1 MTDIE
6 IITRVAEYT
15 GLSFNKLA
23 KEIGLTSPQTF
34 YDIKAGK
41 HGISKELA
49 EKIHAQYLNINEAW
63 LLTGEGEMLK
73 TKDVSTR
80 ITEMVVVGSA
90 EEIAVDI
97 EALQNDL
104 NITTSQLATIIND
117 SEEYLLKCQGKLL
130 PRHIAALELNYG
142 EERISKYVTLPNE
155 GMQVEIIESFP
166 VLPEEVTTSPNT
178 DIVKYVEE
186 NGSELETINPNQLLN
201 DAKVDVAER
210 IKRTSMLPTFQ
221 PGDAVFIRFIKDK
234 MKIVDGETYYLDC
247 KNRPT
252 MIRLVKLEPDGKLRL
267 IAKNSQYGDIIID
280 RYDIINIGV
289 VVALFRMTFGDQY
302 SELEALRR
310 EKDAE
315 REKKDT
321 QIDKMLEMMQAQGEQ
336 QSKLID
342 YITKER

>member
-1 MTDIE
+1 MVDLKRLMFDKSLSQRDLAQIIGTAQSE
-6 IITRVAEYT
+6 ISHFANGRRDLK
-15 GLSFNKLA
+15 G
-23 KEIGLTSPQTF
+23 
-34 YDIKAGK
+34 
-41 HGISKELA
+41 
-49 EKIHAQYLNINEAW
+49 QYLQSLIAHFGQETIDAYTIPDRPILGIPTEAEVTI
-63 LLTGEGEMLK
+63 LSPVTVEEMRQEIK
-73 TKDVSTR
+73 E
-80 ITEMVVVGSA
+80 EM
-90 EEIAVDI
+90 EEV
-97 EALQNDL
+97 
-104 NITTSQLATIIND
+104 
-117 SEEYLLKCQGKLL
+117 
-130 PRHIAALELNYG
+130 
-142 EERISKYVTLPNE
+142 
-155 GMQVEIIESFP
+155 ESFP

-221 PGDAVFIRFIKDK
+221 PDDIVFIRFIKDK

-252 MIRLVKLEPDGKLRL
+252 MIRLVKFEGCDKLRL
-267 IAKNSQYGDIIID
+267 IAKNAQYGDIIIERTD
-280 RYDIINIGV
+280 VINIGV

-310 EKDAE
+310 EKEAE
-315 REKKDT
+315 REKKDS